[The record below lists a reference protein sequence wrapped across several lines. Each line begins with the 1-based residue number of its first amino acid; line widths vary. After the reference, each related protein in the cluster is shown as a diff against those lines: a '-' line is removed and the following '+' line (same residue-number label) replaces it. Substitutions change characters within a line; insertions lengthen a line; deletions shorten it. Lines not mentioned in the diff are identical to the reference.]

1 MKLFKKIL
9 LIGICI
15 FAMGSV
21 TACGNNNATSKNE
34 AENKETIMRPMEP
47 TMNLAIRMEMEP
59 QTAVLT
65 ELERETGRM

>member
-21 TACGNNNATSKNE
+21 TACGNNNATDGTNNE
-34 AENKETIMRPMEP
+34 FGDTNGNGTTNGSTDGTGTGNGGSRP
-47 TMNLAIRMEMEP
+47 
-59 QTAVLT
+59 
-65 ELERETGRM
+65 G

>member
-21 TACGNNNATSKNE
+21 TACGNNNATDGTNNE
-34 AENKETIMRPMEP
+34 LDRKS
-47 TMNLAIRMEMEP
+47 
-59 QTAVLT
+59 VV
-65 ELERETGRM
+65 